1 MQKALEQRDVDMQN
15 YDIEKQ
21 NLINDYNNQIEE
33 ITNEQNLIEAEN
45 EEFRDYLKLA
55 IDNMNQLNEQTEEK
69 YNALLEELGLQSNEN
84 EMMQKK
90 YKDMLKKAKKKQSN
104 LTKKNEELKKKAYM
118 PDINFGMNNQLN
130 RTMFNLQPQNQINSF
145 YFDNNNNFMKNEN
158 IINNSNFGNNYFT
171 MYNNIQNIDD
181 NNDNDMK
188 QKQTLNDFK
197 NLLRKMDEKL
207 NSNF

>member
-1 MQKALEQRDVDMQN
+1 
-15 YDIEKQ
+15 
-21 NLINDYNNQIEE
+21 
-33 ITNEQNLIEAEN
+33 
-45 EEFRDYLKLA
+45 
-55 IDNMNQLNEQTEEK
+55 
-69 YNALLEELGLQSNEN
+69 
-84 EMMQKK
+84 
-90 YKDMLKKAKKKQSN
+90 MLKKAKKKQSN

>member
-1 MQKALEQRDVDMQN
+1 
-15 YDIEKQ
+15 
-21 NLINDYNNQIEE
+21 
-33 ITNEQNLIEAEN
+33 
-45 EEFRDYLKLA
+45 
-55 IDNMNQLNEQTEEK
+55 
-69 YNALLEELGLQSNEN
+69 
-84 EMMQKK
+84 MMQKK

-188 QKQTLNDFK
+188 QKQTLDDFK